1 MGLTVNNSTS
11 ISVNWQLPPRIS
23 QNGPITGF
31 TLYYQKTGASDQ
43 ANTVTVDGGTVL
55 SKTITGME
63 KYTEYDIQVSAF
75 TYAGEGPK
83 SLSVSERTSEDGKTY
98 LVNVRMETPTCTMRL
113 LN

>member
-1 MGLTVNNSTS
+1 M
-11 ISVNWQLPPRIS
+11 NWQLPPGIS

-31 TLYYQKTGASDQ
+31 TLYYQKTGTSDQ
-43 ANTVTVDGGTVL
+43 AKTVTLDSGTVL

-63 KYTEYDIQVSAF
+63 KYTEYDIQVSVF

-83 SLSVSERTSEDGKTY
+83 SYVVTKRTSEDGKTC
-98 LVNVRMETPTCTMRL
+98 LVNVIMETPTCTMRL